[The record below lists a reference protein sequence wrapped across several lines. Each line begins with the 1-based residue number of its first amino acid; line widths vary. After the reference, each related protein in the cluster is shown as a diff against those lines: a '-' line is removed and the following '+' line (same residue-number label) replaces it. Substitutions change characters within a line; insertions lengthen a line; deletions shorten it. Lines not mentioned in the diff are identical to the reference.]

1 MFQYDCYRS
10 KRLHRRNS
18 GSDNDDSDAN
28 NRDPGR
34 EVIEKNTRNRLQRT
48 ANQTKEELDI
58 ALNRVDDT
66 LNNYESSVKS
76 SLIQHGMTHD
86 DASNIEHVADIKELE
101 NLLNDSLAKKRYQQR
116 LMIFIV
122 GQTEQLDEKTKLL
135 QQIGQFFNEQK
146 QNFSSK
152 EFNISDE
159 INETQNEIDQTLKSF
174 DAKDCYV
181 HVRELG
187 TRLNELNEEI
197 IEYLIQNAAAK
208 QQTKG
213 KKKSA
218 QATKETKEQL
228 TNLQTKL
235 DTANTEVINRD
246 EKIQLLEDEIDT
258 IRNEIQTNQDNQKI
272 LHDQLIQYELEI
284 KSYIDHIHELE
295 NNIEQYKH
303 QIDDLTKIKSVTH
316 RIDANVIQKIEEKD
330 NKSSQIII
338 SNQIDKEEV
347 QLTTIPNN
355 IQICDHSD
363 EILDHNEQILSNN
376 IEDLPDLNVLFNSTD
391 GIDLNDVTNEN
402 LPITFAN
409 LRKLAVV
416 RIREL
421 LKELEIKESINNE
434 RIKNL
439 QQEFDEY
446 KITCEKKQN
455 TLIEQVNNAYQL
467 QIEAQKPSE
476 EALNQ
481 LQLFINEPEKSE
493 QQDALKNITS
503 LPEHANP
510 VEELLNDR
518 LSSQSEDV
526 NEDTES
532 IENLPQ
538 SSLIEEK
545 QNEMNQIEQQVEIP
559 STFTEEKIALQSSE
573 NRIGK

>member
-58 ALNRVDDT
+58 VLKRVDDT

-246 EKIQLLEDEIDT
+246 EKIQLLEDESST

>member
-58 ALNRVDDT
+58 VLKRVDDT

-246 EKIQLLEDEIDT
+246 EKIQLLEDEIST

-316 RIDANVIQKIEEKD
+316 RIDANV
-330 NKSSQIII
+330 
-338 SNQIDKEEV
+338 
-347 QLTTIPNN
+347 
-355 IQICDHSD
+355 
-363 EILDHNEQILSNN
+363 
-376 IEDLPDLNVLFNSTD
+376 
-391 GIDLNDVTNEN
+391 
-402 LPITFAN
+402 
-409 LRKLAVV
+409 
-416 RIREL
+416 
-421 LKELEIKESINNE
+421 SI
-434 RIKNL
+434 
-439 QQEFDEY
+439 
-446 KITCEKKQN
+446 
-455 TLIEQVNNAYQL
+455 
-467 QIEAQKPSE
+467 
-476 EALNQ
+476 
-481 LQLFINEPEKSE
+481 
-493 QQDALKNITS
+493 
-503 LPEHANP
+503 
-510 VEELLNDR
+510 
-518 LSSQSEDV
+518 
-526 NEDTES
+526 
-532 IENLPQ
+532 
-538 SSLIEEK
+538 
-545 QNEMNQIEQQVEIP
+545 
-559 STFTEEKIALQSSE
+559 
-573 NRIGK
+573 

>member
-1 MFQYDCYRS
+1 M
-10 KRLHRRNS
+10 L
-18 GSDNDDSDAN
+18 
-28 NRDPGR
+28 
-34 EVIEKNTRNRLQRT
+34 
-48 ANQTKEELDI
+48 
-58 ALNRVDDT
+58 
-66 LNNYESSVKS
+66 VK
-76 SLIQHGMTHD
+76 
-86 DASNIEHVADIKELE
+86 
-101 NLLNDSLAKKRYQQR
+101 
-116 LMIFIV
+116 
-122 GQTEQLDEKTKLL
+122 
-135 QQIGQFFNEQK
+135 
-146 QNFSSK
+146 
-152 EFNISDE
+152 
-159 INETQNEIDQTLKSF
+159 
-174 DAKDCYV
+174 
-181 HVRELG
+181 
-187 TRLNELNEEI
+187 
-197 IEYLIQNAAAK
+197 
-208 QQTKG
+208 
-213 KKKSA
+213 
-218 QATKETKEQL
+218 
-228 TNLQTKL
+228 
-235 DTANTEVINRD
+235 
-246 EKIQLLEDEIDT
+246 
-258 IRNEIQTNQDNQKI
+258 
-272 LHDQLIQYELEI
+272 
-284 KSYIDHIHELE
+284 
-295 NNIEQYKH
+295 
-303 QIDDLTKIKSVTH
+303 
-316 RIDANVIQKIEEKD
+316 IQKIEEKD

-409 LRKLAVV
+409 LQKLAVV

-455 TLIEQVNNAYQL
+455 TLIEQVNNADQL